1 MEIGLGLDSSY
12 FPKSNLDFI
21 FEDQAADYYII
32 KMMSPFGYDIW
43 TKVNFPASCALF
55 CSKQI

>member
-12 FPKSNLDFI
+12 IPKPNLDFI
-21 FEDQAADYYII
+21 TEDQAADYYII
-32 KMMSPFGYDIW
+32 KMMSPFGYGSW
-43 TKVNFPASCALF
+43 TKVNFPASCASF